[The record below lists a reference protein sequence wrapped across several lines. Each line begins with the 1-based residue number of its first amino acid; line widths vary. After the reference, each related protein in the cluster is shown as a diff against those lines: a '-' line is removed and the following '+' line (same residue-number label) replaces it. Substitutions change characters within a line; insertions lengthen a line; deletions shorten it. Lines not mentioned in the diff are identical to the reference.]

1 MNSQGRLTYRQQ
13 ALDRNTAVITIPR
26 KKGESIV
33 IGDSI
38 ILTIIDIDGDEVRIS
53 IEHPPEV
60 TIKRLDALEPLATT
74 S

>member
-1 MNSQGRLTYRQQ
+1 M
-13 ALDRNTAVITIPR
+13 ITIPR

-38 ILTIIDIDGDEVRIS
+38 ILTIVDIDGDEVRIS

-60 TIKRLDALEPLATT
+60 TVECREFLDSLVASE
-74 S
+74 

>member
-1 MNSQGRLTYRQQ
+1 M
-13 ALDRNTAVITIPR
+13 AVITIPR

-38 ILTIIDIDGDEVRIS
+38 ILTIVEIDDDEVRIS

-60 TIKRLDALEPLATT
+60 TVERLDALEPLATT
-74 S
+74 P